1 MSAEACVRWIRSP
14 LGRTAA
20 RSSARRCTD
29 FKLAELV
36 LSKLRGMPIV
46 RWSFRG
52 APAVTHIGSVP
63 QDFYEAFGLGTSDTT
78 IGHMDVSGISLRAIQ
93 ALEARS
99 REQNDALVRENEI
112 LKTELAALRERL
124 SQLEA
129 RQP

>member
-1 MSAEACVRWIRSP
+1 
-14 LGRTAA
+14 
-20 RSSARRCTD
+20 
-29 FKLAELV
+29 
-36 LSKLRGMPIV
+36 MPIE

-52 APAVTHIGSVP
+52 APGVTHIGPVA

-78 IGHMDVSGISLRAIQ
+78 IGHMDASGISLRAIQ